1 MSKQIGK
8 CLCGG
13 IEVEC
18 DELPKGAAACY
29 CEDCQK
35 ASGGGPSDSVVI

>member
-8 CLCGG
+8 CLCGN

-29 CEDCQK
+29 CEDL
-35 ASGGGPSDSVVI
+35 SLIHI